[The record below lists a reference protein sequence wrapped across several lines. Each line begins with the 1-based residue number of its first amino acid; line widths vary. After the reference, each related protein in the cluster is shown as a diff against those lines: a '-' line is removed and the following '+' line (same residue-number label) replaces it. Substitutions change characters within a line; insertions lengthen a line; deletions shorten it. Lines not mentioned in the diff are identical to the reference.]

1 MAIIDYTAKV
11 LGLSKT
17 IKDWQSAIAELTA
30 SRRKRVAGYC
40 DQIADTLAR
49 AADAYTKLE
58 RNDASVAAQRQA
70 LGEFGRLTGYIENI
84 ATTLADDLDGRKL
97 AGIKK
102 RLEYLVEE
110 RRMVPS
116 LRQADARRIGRLI
129 EAEGYFRALAD
140 GLRI

>member
-17 IKDWQSAIAELTA
+17 IKDWQSAIAELAA
-30 SRRKRVAGYC
+30 SRRKRIAHYC
-40 DQIADTLAR
+40 ERIADTLAR

-58 RNDASVAAQRQA
+58 RNADSVSAQRQA
-70 LGEFGRLTGYIENI
+70 LREFGRLTGYIENI
-84 ATTLADDLDGRKL
+84 TETLADDLDGRKL

-102 RLEYLVEE
+102 RLEFLVEE

-116 LRQADARRIGRLI
+116 LRQADARRIARLL